1 MVTAPLIS
9 RRFPD
14 VVRLL
19 VGELEVWVDGDAT
32 RTGPETPDDLQLKLP
47 FIRVQRPG
55 GGRDRINDYP
65 AVAVDVFA
73 NSYSVA
79 EALAEDV
86 DQWLCGPPP
95 PIAFLDRVV
104 HDVAPRQ
111 LPWGDERIFRFQ
123 AQYTVVTRRVPR
135 T

>member
-1 MVTAPLIS
+1 MVAPIVS

-14 VVRLL
+14 VTRLL
-19 VGELEVWVDGDAT
+19 VTELEVWVADAAH
-32 RTGPETPDDLQLKLP
+32 TGPETPADLQEKLP
-47 FIRVQRPG
+47 FIRAYRIG
-55 GGRDRINDYP
+55 GGRDRLSDFP
-65 AVAVDVFA
+65 TVTVDVFA
-73 NSYSVA
+73 SSYSEA

-86 DQWLCGPPP
+86 SQWLCGPPP
-95 PIAFLDRVV
+95 PIALLDRVDP
-104 HDVAPRQ
+104 DVAPRL

>member
-1 MVTAPLIS
+1 VAAPVID

-14 VVRLL
+14 VTRLL
-19 VGELEVWVDGDAT
+19 VTALEVWVDGDT
-32 RTGPETPDDLQLKLP
+32 DRTGPETPTDLQSRLP
-47 FIRVQRPG
+47 FIRAYRIG
-55 GGRDRINDYP
+55 GGRDRLNDSP

-73 NSYSVA
+73 GSYSVA

-86 DQWLCGPPP
+86 AQWLCGPPP
-95 PIAFLDRVV
+95 PIALFDRVEP
-104 HDVAPRQ
+104 DVAPRR

-135 T
+135 V